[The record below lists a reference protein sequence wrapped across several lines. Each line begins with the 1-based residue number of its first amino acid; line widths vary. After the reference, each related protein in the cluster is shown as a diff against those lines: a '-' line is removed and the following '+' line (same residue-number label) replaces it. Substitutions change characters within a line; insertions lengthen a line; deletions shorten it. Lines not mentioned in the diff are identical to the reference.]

1 MSLEPRD
8 HVWPAD
14 WKPRERA
21 TLMFVI
27 KGGQILLIM
36 KKRGL
41 GAGKVNGPGGRIDPG
56 ETPEQ
61 CAIRETQE
69 ELCVTPTG
77 VEFAGELMFQF
88 TGDNKLSGHSIHGY
102 VYRAADC
109 IGTPTE
115 TNEAVPHWTP
125 IDQVPYERM
134 WQDDRLW
141 LPLLIERKRFVGRFL
156 FDDDAMLWH
165 EVVAE

>member
-1 MSLEPRD
+1 MSLEPID
-8 HVWPAD
+8 HSWPAD
-14 WKPRERA
+14 WKPKERA
-21 TLMFVI
+21 TLMFVV
-27 KGGQILLIM
+27 KDGQILLIM

-77 VEFAGELMFQF
+77 VRFAGELMFQF
-88 TGDNKLSGHSIHGY
+88 TGDNKLGGHSIHGY
-102 VYRAADC
+102 VYRADDC
-109 IGTPTE
+109 DGTPTE
-115 TNEAVPHWTP
+115 TNEAVPMWTP
-125 IDQVPYERM
+125 VDQVPYDRM

-141 LPLLIERKRFVGRFL
+141 LPLLIEGRRFVGRFL
-156 FDDDAMLWH
+156 FDEDTMLWH
-165 EVVAE
+165 SVEAE